1 MCIRDSNQD
10 HEKVKMVTGKKRYI
24 PSTADLK
31 ITSMGSLIDI
41 SDWYYN
47 TYYEEG
53 RMTHRGNWQGR
64 LSGWL
69 QQKVI
74 SSNNFLRQPQ
84 FKKKSLNHHPIQS
97 RGLRLIGQSRPCM
110 KPIFVSLYQVNGYQ
124 MVNAGLFVDIKVST
138 LTSPLEINLFIY
150 VH

>member
-1 MCIRDSNQD
+1 
-10 HEKVKMVTGKKRYI
+10 
-24 PSTADLK
+24 
-31 ITSMGSLIDI
+31 MGSLIDI

-74 SSNNFLRQPQ
+74 SSNNIGISFQDAEDNNL
-84 FKKKSLNHHPIQS
+84 FKATPIQKKSLNHHPIQS